1 MRRTIGLLVPAL
13 LALALL
19 LAPTVALADE
29 AVGAS
34 GPPAGELVLA
44 AEAEPTGPE
53 PQDRLREDNPARE
66 LAGYEDR
73 EIQFTWAAAW
83 LLLFL
88 GVTGLV
94 ALVGLYYLLVH
105 RPSQQAEGRS

>member
-1 MRRTIGLLVPAL
+1 MRRPIGLLVPAL

-19 LAPTVALADE
+19 LSPTVALADE
-29 AVGAS
+29 APTDAGAD
-34 GPPAGELVLA
+34 LVLA
-44 AEAEPTGPE
+44 VGEPTGPE
-53 PQDRLREDNPARE
+53 PQDRMREDNPARE

-88 GVTGLV
+88 GVTGLI

-105 RPSQQAEGRS
+105 RPAKEAAGSS

>member
-1 MRRTIGLLVPAL
+1 MRRSIGLLLPAL

-19 LAPTVALADE
+19 LAPAVAAADE
-29 AVGAS
+29 VVEVAEGDV
-34 GPPAGELVLA
+34 VLA
-44 AEAEPTGPE
+44 AAAEPTGPV
-53 PQDRLREDNPARE
+53 PQDRLSEDNRARE

-73 EIQFTWAAAW
+73 DIQFTWGAAW

-94 ALVGLYYLLVH
+94 VLVGLYYLLVH
-105 RPSQQAEGRS
+105 RPAQEAGSRG